1 MRNIL
6 ERIKSERLYFD
17 GGTGTVLQ
25 KSGLL
30 PGESPEIL
38 NRRAPEVIRKLHLDY
53 IAAGADII
61 KTNTFGIN
69 ALKAESV
76 EDELAIALGIARDA
90 VALSGKEVYVAFD
103 VGPTGRMLKPFGDL
117 DFEDAVEIFARNMR
131 CAEGLGADLILIE
144 TMSDI
149 YELKAAV
156 LAARENSSLPV
167 FVTCAFGAD
176 GKLLTGADPL
186 AVIAMLEGLGVS
198 ALGMNCSVG
207 PDKMKATLEAFV
219 KYSSLPIIVNPN
231 AGLPTVKDGESVY
244 DLDADG
250 FAASVAEL
258 CDMGATVLGGC
269 CGTTPEYI
277 ARLVEATKNKPY
289 FLPYEKDI
297 TVASS
302 YTHGVI
308 IGESSRIVG
317 ERLNPTGKP
326 KLREALKN
334 NDISSVLSIA
344 LEQEMAGA
352 HILDVN
358 AGVAGI
364 DEASVLSK
372 MVSEI
377 QSVTDLPLQI
387 DTGSPEAMERAL
399 RIYSGKPLINSVNG
413 SEESLGKILPLAK
426 KYGGTLIA
434 LTMDER
440 GIPEDADGRV
450 EIAERIAKAAAEYG
464 IRSCDLIFDP
474 LVLTVASGA
483 DNANV
488 TLEAMRRI
496 KEMGY
501 KCSLGVS
508 NVSFGLP
515 DRDRLNA
522 SFYTAALF
530 MGLDLAIIN
539 PSSESMMS
547 AYRSYMALSGKDSA
561 CSDYVSYVA
570 KLSADNESAAAVN
583 VQSAD
588 ISLSAAIE
596 RGLKADSAAI
606 AERLLASF
614 EPLEVIN
621 NEIIPALNK
630 VGSDFER
637 GITYLPGLLMSAE
650 AANAAFSVIRERA
663 DVTSESSGKIILAT
677 VKGDI
682 HDIGKNIVK
691 LIFESHGYSVIDLG
705 RDVSKEDILDTVKK
719 NPDAILGLSALM
731 TTTLGAM
738 EDSVALVKREC
749 PDVKIMVGGAVLT
762 ESYAKSIGADFYATD
777 ALCAVKYAGSLC
789 K

>member
-25 KSGLL
+25 KSGLM

-69 ALKAESV
+69 ALKSESV

-90 VALSGKEVYVAFD
+90 VTLSGKEVYVAFD

-131 CAEGLGADLILIE
+131 CAEALGADLILVE

-207 PDKMKATLEAFV
+207 PDKMKSTLEAFV

-289 FLPYEKDI
+289 FLPQEKDI

-413 SEESLGKILPLAK
+413 SKESLGKILPLAK
-426 KYGGTLIA
+426 KYGGALIA

-547 AYRSYMALSGKDSA
+547 AYRSYMAISGKDSA

-570 KLSADNESAAAVN
+570 KLSADNENAESVN
-583 VQSAD
+583 VKSAD

-606 AERLLASF
+606 AERLLGSL

-630 VGSDFER
+630 VGSDFEK
-637 GITYLPGLLMSAE
+637 GIIYLPGLLMSAE

-731 TTTLGAM
+731 TTTLSAM

-749 PDVKIMVGGAVLT
+749 PKTKIMVGGAVLT
-762 ESYAKSIGADFYATD
+762 ESYSKSIGADFYAPD
-777 ALCAVKYAGSLC
+777 ALSAVKYANEI

>member
-1 MRNIL
+1 MENIL
-6 ERIKSERLYFD
+6 KKIKSERLYFD

-30 PGESPEIL
+30 PGETPEVM

-69 ALKAESV
+69 ALKCENV
-76 EDELAIALGIARDA
+76 EEELDIALGIARDA
-90 VALSGKEVYVAFD
+90 VKESGKDVYVAFD

-117 DFEDAVEIFARNMR
+117 DFEAAVSIFARNMS
-131 CAEGLGADLILIE
+131 CAESLGADLILIE

-167 FVTCAFGAD
+167 FVTCAFGSD

-207 PDKMKATLEAFV
+207 PDKMKSTLEKFV
-219 KYSSLPIIVNPN
+219 RYSSLPIIVNPN
-231 AGLPTVKDGESVY
+231 AGLPTVKNGESVY
-244 DLDADG
+244 DLDADS
-250 FAASVAEL
+250 FAECVAEL
-258 CDMGATVLGGC
+258 CDMGASMLGGC

-277 ARLVEATKNKPY
+277 ARLVQATKDKPY
-289 FLPYEKDI
+289 SLPENKDI

-308 IGESSRIVG
+308 IGEASRIVG

-334 NDISSVLSIA
+334 NDISHVLSIA
-344 LEQEMAGA
+344 LEQERRGA

-372 MVSEI
+372 MVFEI
-377 QSVTDLPLQI
+377 QSVSDLPLQI

-413 SEESLGKILPLAK
+413 SEESLKKILPLAK
-426 KYGGTLIA
+426 KYGGVLIA
-434 LTMDER
+434 LTMDEH
-440 GIPEDADGRV
+440 GIPEDATGRV
-450 EIAERIAKAAAEYG
+450 RIAERIAKAATEYG
-464 IRSCDLIFDP
+464 IKGCDLIFDP
-474 LVLTVASGA
+474 LVLTVASGS

-496 KEMGY
+496 KDMGY

-515 DRDRLNA
+515 ERDRLNA
-522 SFYTAALF
+522 GFYTAALF
-530 MGLDLAIIN
+530 MGLDLAIMN
-539 PSSESMMS
+539 PSSEAMMS
-547 AYRSYMALSGKDSA
+547 AYRSYMALSGKDLA
-561 CSDYVSYVA
+561 CSDYIGYVA
-570 KLSADNESAAAVN
+570 DLCANNDDVARSEPKSADL
-583 VQSAD
+583 
-588 ISLSAAIE
+588 SLTLAIE
-596 RGLKADSAAI
+596 RGLKTNAAAI
-606 AERLLASF
+606 AERLLDAC
-614 EPLEVIN
+614 EPLAVIN

-630 VGSDFER
+630 VGTDFEK
-637 GITYLPGLLMSAE
+637 GSIYLPGLLMSAE
-650 AANAAFSVIRERA
+650 AANAAFSVIRGRA
-663 DVTSESSGKIILAT
+663 DSCASDSGKLILAT

-705 RDVSKEDILDTVKK
+705 RDVSKEEILDTVRK

-738 EDSVALVKREC
+738 EEAVAIVKREC
-749 PDVKIMVGGAVLT
+749 PKTKIMVGGAVLT
-762 ESYAKSIGADFYATD
+762 ESYSKSIGADFYAPD
-777 ALCAVKYAGSLC
+777 ALSAVKYANEI